1 MNIKIEDITIKIQDI
16 IQYGTDAVILLGF
29 IKTLTSRLDDWF
41 YVGVAD
47 LAKLGWTKYKQE
59 QQLKRLISLNLIQ
72 VSYCDKNKRKVRL
85 IHRLSTGQSNFDQ
98 TLVKNFAQ
106 PVDNSPKSVDNSLI
120 SVDNSNGLQKH
131 DSMLELNSGTRS
143 PELLRKKPITDIETI
158 ITFWNKSQK
167 YININT
173 IHLYDKDLY
182 NLLKKYTVNDIIMA
196 ITNVNNSSFWQN
208 NELTFG
214 NFIKIN
220 VFSKIYRG
228 DFCGKST
235 KDKTETAIGDFYGY

>member
-1 MNIKIEDITIKIQDI
+1 MNIKIEDITIKIKDI
-16 IQYGTDAVILLGF
+16 TQYGTDAVILLGF

-41 YVGVAD
+41 YVGEAD
-47 LAKLGWTKYKQE
+47 LARLGWSKYKQK

-72 VSYCDKNKRKVRL
+72 VSYCDQNKRKVRL

-98 TLVKNFAQ
+98 PLVKNFDQ
-106 PVDNSPKSVDNSLI
+106 PVDNSH
-120 SVDNSNGLQKH
+120 GLQKH

-167 YININT
+167 YINIDT

-182 NLLKKYTVNDIIMA
+182 NLLKKYKVDDIIMA
-196 ITNVNNSSFWQN
+196 ITNVNNSSFWQR

>member
-1 MNIKIEDITIKIQDI
+1 MNIKIEDITIKIKDI
-16 IQYGTDAVILLGF
+16 TQYGTDSVILLGF

-41 YVGVAD
+41 YVGEAD
-47 LAKLGWTKYKQE
+47 LARLGWSKYKQK

-98 TLVKNFAQ
+98 TPVKNFDQ
-106 PVDNSPKSVDNSLI
+106 PVDNSKD
-120 SVDNSNGLQKH
+120 LQKH

-167 YININT
+167 YIDTNQL
-173 IHLYDKDLY
+173 HLYDKDLY

-235 KDKTETAIGDFYGY
+235 KDKTETAKWPPDIIKLGDIYGY

>member
-47 LAKLGWTKYKQE
+47 LAKLGWSKYKQE

-98 TLVKNFAQ
+98 TPVKNFDQ
-106 PVDNSPKSVDNSLI
+106 P
-120 SVDNSNGLQKH
+120 VDNSNGLQKH
-131 DSMLELNSGTRS
+131 DSMLELNSGTRP
-143 PELLRKKPITDIETI
+143 PELLRKKHITDIETI
-158 ITFWNKSQK
+158 ISFWNKSQK
-167 YININT
+167 YIDTNQL
-173 IHLYDKDLY
+173 HLYDKDLY
-182 NLLKKYTVNDIIMA
+182 NLLKKYKVNDIIMA

-235 KDKTETAIGDFYGY
+235 KDKTETVIGDFYGY

>member
-1 MNIKIEDITIKIQDI
+1 MNIKIEDITIKIKDI
-16 IQYGTDAVILLGF
+16 TQYGTDSVILLGF

-41 YVGVAD
+41 YVGEAD
-47 LAKLGWTKYKQE
+47 LARLGWSKYKQK
-59 QQLKRLISLNLIQ
+59 QQLKRLSSLNLIQ

-98 TLVKNFAQ
+98 TPVKNFDQ
-106 PVDNSPKSVDNSLI
+106 PVDNSLI
-120 SVDNSNGLQKH
+120 SVDNSHDLQKY

-158 ITFWNKSQK
+158 INFWNKSQK
-167 YININT
+167 YINIDT

-182 NLLKKYTVNDIIMA
+182 NLLRKYTVNDIIMA
-196 ITNVNNSSFWQN
+196 ISNVNNSSFWQN

>member
-1 MNIKIEDITIKIQDI
+1 MNIKIENITIKIKDI
-16 IQYGTDAVILLGF
+16 TLYGTDSVILLGY

-47 LAKLGWTKYKQE
+47 LAKLGWSKYKQE

-98 TLVKNFAQ
+98 TPVKNFDQ
-106 PVDNSPKSVDNSLI
+106 PVDNSKD
-120 SVDNSNGLQKH
+120 LQKH

-158 ITFWNKSQK
+158 ISFWNKSQK
-167 YININT
+167 YIDTNQL
-173 IHLYDKDLY
+173 HLYDKDLY

-235 KDKTETAIGDFYGY
+235 KDKTETAKWPPDIIKLGDIYGY

>member
-1 MNIKIEDITIKIQDI
+1 MNIKIEDITIKIKDI
-16 IQYGTDAVILLGF
+16 TQYGTDAVILLGF

-47 LAKLGWTKYKQE
+47 LAKLGWSKYKQE
-59 QQLKRLISLNLIQ
+59 QQLKRLISLNLLQ

-98 TLVKNFAQ
+98 TLVKNFDQ
-106 PVDNSPKSVDNSLI
+106 PVDNSLI
-120 SVDNSNGLQKH
+120 SVDNSKDLQKY

-158 ITFWNKSQK
+158 ISFWNKHQK
-167 YININT
+167 YINIDT
-173 IHLYDKDLY
+173 IHLYDKDLF
-182 NLLKKYTVNDIIMA
+182 NLLKKYKVDDIIMA
-196 ITNVNNSSFWQN
+196 ITHVNNSSFWQN

>member
-1 MNIKIEDITIKIQDI
+1 MNIKIEDITIKIKDI
-16 IQYGTDAVILLGF
+16 TQYGTDAVILLGF

-41 YVGVAD
+41 YVGEAD
-47 LAKLGWTKYKQE
+47 LARLGWSKYKQK

-72 VSYCDKNKRKVRL
+72 VSYCDQNKRKVRL

-98 TLVKNFAQ
+98 PLVKNFDQ
-106 PVDNSPKSVDNSLI
+106 PVDNSH
-120 SVDNSNGLQKH
+120 GLQKH

-167 YININT
+167 YINIDT

-182 NLLKKYTVNDIIMA
+182 NLLKKYKVDDIIMA

>member
-1 MNIKIEDITIKIQDI
+1 MNIKIEDITIKIKDI
-16 IQYGTDAVILLGF
+16 TQYGTDAVILLGF

-47 LAKLGWTKYKQE
+47 LAKLGWSKYKQE
-59 QQLKRLISLNLIQ
+59 QQLKRLISLNLLQ

-98 TLVKNFAQ
+98 TLVKNFDQ
-106 PVDNSPKSVDNSLI
+106 PVDNSLI
-120 SVDNSNGLQKH
+120 SVDNSKDLQKY

-167 YININT
+167 YIDTNQL
-173 IHLYDKDLY
+173 HLYDKDLY

>member
-16 IQYGTDAVILLGF
+16 IQYGTDAVILLGY
-29 IKTLTSRLDDWF
+29 IKTLTSRFDDWF

-47 LAKLGWTKYKQE
+47 LARLGWSKYKQE

-98 TLVKNFAQ
+98 TLVKNFDQ
-106 PVDNSPKSVDNSLI
+106 PVDNFLLSVDNSPI
-120 SVDNSNGLQKH
+120 SVDNSKDLQKH

-158 ITFWNKSQK
+158 INFWNKSQK
-167 YININT
+167 YIDTNQL
-173 IHLYDKDLY
+173 HLYDRDLY
-182 NLLKKYTVNDIIMA
+182 ILLKKYTVNDIIMA
-196 ITNVNNSSFWQN
+196 ITHVNNSSFWQR

-214 NFIKIN
+214 NFIKTN

-235 KDKTETAIGDFYGY
+235 KDKTETAIGDFYGC

>member
-41 YVGVAD
+41 YVGEAD
-47 LAKLGWTKYKQE
+47 LARLGWSKYKQK

-72 VSYCDKNKRKVRL
+72 VSYCEKNKRKVRL
-85 IHRLSTGQSNFDQ
+85 IHRLSTGQSNFGQ
-98 TLVKNFAQ
+98 TPVKNFDQ
-106 PVDNSPKSVDNSLI
+106 P
-120 SVDNSNGLQKH
+120 VDNSNGLQKH

-167 YININT
+167 YIDTNQL
-173 IHLYDKDLY
+173 HLYDKDLY

>member
-1 MNIKIEDITIKIQDI
+1 MNIKIEDITIKIKDI
-16 IQYGTDAVILLGF
+16 IQYGTDSVILLGY

-41 YVGVAD
+41 YVGEAD
-47 LAKLGWTKYKQE
+47 LARLGWSKYKQK
-59 QQLKRLISLNLIQ
+59 QQLKRLISLNLLQ

-98 TLVKNFAQ
+98 TPVKNFDQ

-120 SVDNSNGLQKH
+120 SVDNSKDLQSY

-167 YININT
+167 YIDTNQL
-173 IHLYDKDLY
+173 HLYDKDLY

-235 KDKTETAIGDFYGY
+235 KDKTETAIGDFYGC

>member
-1 MNIKIEDITIKIQDI
+1 MNIKIEDITIKIKDI
-16 IQYGTDAVILLGF
+16 TQYGTDSVILLGY

-47 LAKLGWTKYKQE
+47 LAKLGWSKYKQE

-98 TLVKNFAQ
+98 TPVKNFDQ
-106 PVDNSPKSVDNSLI
+106 P
-120 SVDNSNGLQKH
+120 VDNSNGLQKH

-167 YININT
+167 YINIDT

-182 NLLKKYTVNDIIMA
+182 NLLKKYTVDDIIMA

>member
-1 MNIKIEDITIKIQDI
+1 MNIKIEDITIKIKDI
-16 IQYGTDAVILLGF
+16 TQYGTDSVILLGF

-41 YVGVAD
+41 YVGEAD
-47 LAKLGWTKYKQE
+47 LARLGWSKYKQK

-98 TLVKNFAQ
+98 TPVKNFDQ
-106 PVDNSPKSVDNSLI
+106 PVDNSKD
-120 SVDNSNGLQKH
+120 LQKH

-158 ITFWNKSQK
+158 ISFWNKSQK
-167 YININT
+167 YIDTNQL
-173 IHLYDKDLY
+173 HLYDKDLY

-235 KDKTETAIGDFYGY
+235 KDKTETAKWPPDIIKLGDIYGY

>member
-47 LAKLGWTKYKQE
+47 LAKLGWSKYKQE

-98 TLVKNFAQ
+98 TPVKNFDQ
-106 PVDNSPKSVDNSLI
+106 P
-120 SVDNSNGLQKH
+120 VDNSNGLQKH

-167 YININT
+167 YIDTNQL
-173 IHLYDKDLY
+173 HLYDKDLY